1 MWVTGMTDTA
11 HDRAI
16 EAAKVAVQ
24 SAIRWIFATQ
34 EPSFINLRDIIA
46 TSAIEAYNAAMGGT
60 REWQPKETALENWQ
74 WWAGENE
81 DRYSTGPCATREEAI
96 AEALDNDVGFEESA
110 DGSINRLHLCEALM
124 LPPSRLADYLDLV
137 NIIERADE
145 KADDA
150 GLIDPDGDQNFFNSS
165 EDQFEDLRCRLK
177 RACDEWQQAHGLVF
191 QSLLFKKAR
200 NAEFVEL
207 RNTAKPPEDNG
218 HEQPPKL

>member
-1 MWVTGMTDTA
+1 MTDTA
-11 HDRAI
+11 HERAI
-16 EAAKVAVQ
+16 EAALEADL
-24 SAIRWIFATQ
+24 AFWENPATYKALQ
-34 EPSFINLRDIIA
+34 DGKPEMEVRRDCTRA
-46 TSAIEAYNAAMGGT
+46 MIEAYNAAMGET

-74 WWAGENE
+74 WWVGENE

-165 EDQFEDLRCRLK
+165 ENQFEDLRCRLK

-207 RNTAKPPEDNG
+207 RNTAKPPKDNG
-218 HEQPPKL
+218 HE